1 MQALCVNWSN
11 LKLPWV
17 DLDWLIDIS
26 CQITELDLSANCLVS
41 LPSVIPWGLINL
53 RRLSLADNQLTELPS
68 VQSSDEIICTRCV
81 LLTKLSLQRELAQ
94 LGLREPEPHSSELAQ
109 SDIFWLIQMI
119 WSAVYPDH
127 LSLLPGRVD
136 FLIRVLCFALWGTF
150 QLLAFRTEA
159 VLVKQM
165 SVATGGFAD
174 VLLVPDWDCSALTGY
189 LRSMYPATGSPLS
202 LLDSYILKT
211 LKNSSLPKTIWR
223 SYLTRKTVRTVQC
236 LACISRLG
244 CREEPKNVKIMA

>member
-53 RRLSLADNQLTELPS
+53 RKLSLADNQLTELPS

-81 LLTKLSLQRELAQ
+81 CWKSL
-94 LGLREPEPHSSELAQ
+94 
-109 SDIFWLIQMI
+109 
-119 WSAVYPDH
+119 
-127 LSLLPGRVD
+127 
-136 FLIRVLCFALWGTF
+136 
-150 QLLAFRTEA
+150 
-159 VLVKQM
+159 
-165 SVATGGFAD
+165 ATGVFASI
-174 VLLVPDWDCSALTGY
+174 LLMPDWVISVITGCS
-189 LRSMYPATGSPLS
+189 RSMYPATGSLLS

-223 SYLTRKTVRTVQC
+223 SYLTRKTVRAVPC
-236 LACISRLG
+236 YACISRPDL
-244 CREEPKNVKIMA
+244 